1 MAATSHDFSLKAE
14 LAPLAGVVKALEA
27 VTTVIGTEFFLTGAA
42 ARDLTLHHAHGVP
55 VGRQTEDVDFAVMV
69 NDWNAFIRLRQALID
84 SGEFTPRPG
93 SATHRL
99 RHRAGLPLDIVP
111 FGAIE
116 RADRTIAWPPDHST
130 VFDCFG
136 ASEAFANCLWVKLPD
151 EVVTRVASIPSLAI
165 LKIAAW
171 HDRKLTFPGKD
182 APDLALIFR
191 NYLSCG
197 TMDRAATDHGDL
209 FDDPAFDY
217 EIAGTRLLG
226 RDVAILLDEPGIAR
240 LLAIL
245 IPESDPDGSL
255 LLARQSGI
263 DLDTMRTFVDAM
275 CKELTARLKGNSA
288 ITAP

>member
-1 MAATSHDFSLKAE
+1 MTAISHDFSLKAE

-27 VTTVIGTEFFLTGAA
+27 VTTVVGTEFFLTGAA

-69 NDWNAFIRLRQALID
+69 NDWNVFTRLRQALID
-84 SGEFTPRPG
+84 SAEFTPRPG

-99 RHRAGLPLDIVP
+99 RHRTGLPLDIVP

-116 RADRTIAWPPDHST
+116 RADRTIIWPPDHST

-136 ASEAFANCLWVKLPD
+136 ASEAFANCLWIKLPE
-151 EVVTRVASIPSLAI
+151 EVVTRVASIPALAI
-165 LKIAAW
+165 LKITAW
-171 HDRKLTFPGKD
+171 NDRKLTYPGKD

-191 NYLSCG
+191 KYLDCG
-197 TMDRAATDHGDL
+197 TMDRAAMDHGDL
-209 FDDPAFDY
+209 FDNPEFDY
-217 EIAGTRLLG
+217 ETAGARLLG
-226 RDVAILLDEPGIAR
+226 RDVAALLDKSGIAR

-245 IPESDPDGSL
+245 TPESDPNGSL

-263 DLDTMRTFVDAM
+263 DLETMRTLVDEI
-275 CKELTARLKGNSA
+275 CNELTLAS
-288 ITAP
+288 

>member
-1 MAATSHDFSLKAE
+1 MTIISHDFSLTPE
-14 LAPLAGVVKALEA
+14 LASLANVVKALQA
-27 VTTVIGTEFFLTGAA
+27 VADPLGSEFFVTGAA
-42 ARDLTLHHAHGVP
+42 ARDLTLHHAYAVP

-69 NDWNAFIRLRQALID
+69 NDWNAFTTLRQTLID

-93 SATHRL
+93 PATHRL
-99 RHRAGLPLDIVP
+99 RHRSGLPLDLVP

-116 RADRTIAWPPDHST
+116 RADRTIAWPPDQST

-136 ASEAFANCLWVKLPD
+136 ANEAFANCLWIKLPE
-151 EVVTRVASIPSLAI
+151 EVVTRVASIPALAI

-171 HDRKLTFPGKD
+171 NDRKLTFPGKD
-182 APDLALIFR
+182 APDLALILR
-191 NYLSCG
+191 NYLACG
-197 TMDRAATDHGDL
+197 TINHAAMDHGDL

-226 RDVAILLDEPGIAR
+226 RDVAVLLDEPGIER

-263 DLDTMRTFVDAM
+263 NLDTMRTFVDAM
-275 CKELTARLKGNSA
+275 CQELTARPTGDKT
-288 ITAP
+288 IPAP